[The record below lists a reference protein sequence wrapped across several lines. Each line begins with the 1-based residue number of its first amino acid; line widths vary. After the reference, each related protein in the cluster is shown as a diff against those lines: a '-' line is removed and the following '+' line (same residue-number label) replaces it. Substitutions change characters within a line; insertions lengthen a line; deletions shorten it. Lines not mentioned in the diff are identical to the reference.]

1 MIDTTGLLRTGPAW
15 LRAVVA
21 GLLIGASL
29 PPWGWWPLGFVGL
42 ALWVELLDET
52 GRRRRM
58 FRSALVAV
66 AWLTPATL
74 WMVDLTPPGWPVAVL
89 IHAAMFSGVGAL
101 TGPGDRRRFTFP
113 ASFVLVELVR
123 WNWPFGGVPIATLA
137 MAQVASPLAP
147 ATRLFGSLFLTFVVA
162 LAGVLLAEA
171 TRRDW
176 RAMAVIAGA
185 VIGAV
190 VAGHVAPG
198 GTTVEFI
205 DVALVQGGG
214 PQNTRAE
221 VCANRGVFERHMA
234 ASALV
239 ETPVDLVVWPEDV
252 VHPSPDGVP
261 TPPACAEP
269 LLTETEVDTRLAE
282 LARELDTIV
291 IPGYFQRSED
301 GTANVNYSVA
311 ITPDG
316 EFIDRYD
323 KVQLVPFGEFVP
335 LRSLVESFSSELPA
349 RDVRSG
355 AEPAILETDLGV
367 FGVSISWEIFFDH
380 RARDAIGNGG
390 AVLLNPTNGS
400 SYWLTIL
407 QSQQIASS
415 RLRAIE
421 TDRWVLQ
428 VAPTGFSAIVT
439 ADGGVIDRTGISEQ
453 RVLHATVPLREGLT
467 LAVRWGVWP
476 ALAIALVALALG
488 HREEIMSVLA
498 ELTTRRSRPAR

>member
-1 MIDTTGLLRTGPAW
+1 MIDTRGWLKMGPAW
-15 LRAVVA
+15 VRAVVA
-21 GLLIGASL
+21 GLLIAAAL

-42 ALWVELLDET
+42 AIWVELLDAPE
-52 GRRRRM
+52 RRPRM
-58 FRSALVAV
+58 WLSALVAV

-89 IHAAMFSGVGAL
+89 IHAAMFSVVGAL
-101 TGPGDRRRFTFP
+101 TRPDSRRCFTFP
-113 ASFVLVELVR
+113 ASFVVVEIIR
-123 WNWPFGGVPIATLA
+123 WYWPFGGVPIATLA

-147 ATRLFGSLFLTFVVA
+147 TARLFGSLFLTFVVA
-162 LAGVLLAEA
+162 LGGVLVAEA
-171 TRRDW
+171 AQRHW
-176 RAMAVIAGA
+176 RSTAVIAGA
-185 VIGAV
+185 IGVAVIAA
-190 VAGHVAPG
+190 VAGPG
-198 GTTVEFI
+198 ASTI
-205 DVALVQGGG
+205 DTIEVALVQGGG

-221 VCANRGVFERHMA
+221 ICANRGVFERHIE

-252 VHPSPDGVP
+252 VHPSPDGAV
-261 TPPACAEP
+261 TPPSCAEP
-269 LLTETEVDTRLAE
+269 LLTRTEADTRLAD
-282 LARELDTIV
+282 LARELDTTL

-316 EFIDRYD
+316 EFVDRYD
-323 KVQLVPFGEFVP
+323 KVRLVPFGEFVP
-335 LRSLVESFSSELPA
+335 LRGLIESFSSELPA
-349 RDVRSG
+349 RDVRPGS
-355 AEPAILETDLGV
+355 EPAVLETDLGV

-390 AVLLNPTNGS
+390 TVLLNPTNGS

-407 QSQQIASS
+407 QSQQVASS

-428 VAPTGFSAIVT
+428 VAPTGFSAVVT
-439 ADGGVIDRTGISEQ
+439 ADGEVTERTAISEQ
-453 RVLHATVPLREGLT
+453 KVLHATVPIREGLT

-476 ALAIALVALALG
+476 ALTIAAAALAIG
-488 HREEIMSVLA
+488 HRD
-498 ELTTRRSRPAR
+498 ELMAVVGDVTKRRSRREG